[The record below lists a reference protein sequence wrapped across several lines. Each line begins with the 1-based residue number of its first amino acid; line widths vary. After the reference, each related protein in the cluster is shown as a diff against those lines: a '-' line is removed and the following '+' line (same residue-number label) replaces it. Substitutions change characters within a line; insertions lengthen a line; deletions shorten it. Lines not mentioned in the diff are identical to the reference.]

1 MFATREE
8 NNTIVYNGTIR
19 VISGSK
25 FWNSFVLSE
34 NGKIVVVARE
44 NTAIVYSHSYDN
56 EPDFSVSLEDF
67 SINVKTCELEVIF

>member
-1 MFATREE
+1 MFATKEE
-8 NNTIVYNGTIR
+8 NSTIVYNGTIR

-34 NGKIVVVARE
+34 NGKVVVCATE
-44 NTAIVYSHSYDN
+44 NTAIAYSHTYDN
-56 EPDFSVSLEDF
+56 EPAFSVPLEDF